1 MWKKRGHGESDHSGQ
16 AQTKE
21 GGTRILERRDREE
34 IGGYIAQGPSPEMV
48 YLVSLV
54 ERIAYQTSGLPLT
67 FEQYLDMVKTNA
79 TQSAS

>member
-1 MWKKRGHGESDHSGQ
+1 MGVLSMWKKRGHGESDHSGQ

-21 GGTRILERRDREE
+21 GGTRILERRDRAE
-34 IGGYIAQGPSPEMV
+34 IARAIV
-48 YLVSLV
+48 LL
-54 ERIAYQTSGLPLT
+54 ERIAYQTSGLALT